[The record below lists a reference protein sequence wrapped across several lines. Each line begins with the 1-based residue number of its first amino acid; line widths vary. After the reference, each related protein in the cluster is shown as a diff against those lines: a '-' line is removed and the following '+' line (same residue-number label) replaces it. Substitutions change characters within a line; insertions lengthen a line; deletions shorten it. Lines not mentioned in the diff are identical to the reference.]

1 MARPSSSITPT
12 LALAGLSAAT
22 ALALTRVF
30 VSGGWL
36 LAALAAA
43 IAPALLVWF
52 ARRRGWSTRR
62 TVASI
67 VGGGALLVVWV
78 MAPNTTWN
86 GVPTASTVREILSAL
101 GDSPETLRSAKVPV
115 DASSVALFLA
125 ITALWVTGAVAA
137 WLALRLD
144 ATVGAIVPSL
154 VLFVVVSAIGK
165 GPWLWTAVIYA
176 AAACLFVLAQEEH
189 LLEASRSW
197 FHVRGSHRH
206 TVVRGG
212 IAALLCAVAAGAILA
227 PQLPGAGAEPWFD
240 YRDFGDGDSSKLTI
254 VSPLVDIRASLLD
267 QENTEVFRVR
277 AERGVYWRMI
287 ALEDFDGRIWGLSD
301 DSAPANE
308 VLRRQSVPVTT
319 RDLVQVYRLT
329 SLGGKLLPA
338 AYAPIN
344 VEAASA
350 RVLPESS
357 TLVRDEIEPNF
368 TYRVLSQ
375 YPDPTIQELRAA
387 TVPDGDGLDELTE
400 LPEDFPDRV
409 RDLVAEVTADA
420 PTPYDKLVAWQNY
433 LRDPANFE
441 YRLDVA
447 PGHSSSDIERF
458 LFETR
463 AGYCEQFAGTFAAGA
478 RTLGLPTRVAV
489 GFTPGTPDPATG
501 DRVVTAREMH
511 AWPEVYLGGAGWTMF
526 EPTPGRFDPSPN
538 DATGTGDDAP
548 SNPGQTTDTT
558 TPTTTPV
565 PTTTA
570 DGDPIRDPRDALAQV
585 SAQAPDSSD
594 DGPTPMLRRAADVL
608 FLDHPARSLGI
619 LVLAAIVLSLV
630 GAAGVVTIK
639 AWRKRKRR
647 TATDTRARVE
657 GAWDE
662 TTDRLVEAGISPD
675 DALTPTEFALRRAAA
690 QGAGSAGG
698 ALVQLAHLVTE
709 AMYSPDVPSDD
720 AAGQAWEH
728 ADEIDRSLRRSSPL
742 GTRVRRRVDWRVLRD
757 GDRGRD
763 RELERV

>member
-1 MARPSSSITPT
+1 MARPSSSITPI

-43 IAPALLVWF
+43 VAPILLLWYAL
-52 ARRRGWSTRR
+52 RRGWSTRR
-62 TVASI
+62 TVASV
-67 VGGGALLVVWV
+67 VGAGTLLLVWV
-78 MAPNTTWN
+78 TAPHTTWN
-86 GVPTASTVREILSAL
+86 GVPTVSTVGEILSAL

-115 DASSVALFLA
+115 DASSAALFLA
-125 ITALWVTGAVAA
+125 IAALFVTGALAA
-137 WLALRLD
+137 WLAMRLD

-206 TVVRGG
+206 SVVRGG
-212 IAALLCAVAAGAILA
+212 VVALLCAVAAGAILA

-254 VSPLVDIRASLLD
+254 VSPLVDIRSSLLD

-277 AERGVYWRMI
+277 AERGVYWRLI

-301 DSAPANE
+301 DSAPAND

-329 SLGGKLLPA
+329 GLGGKLLPA
-338 AYAPIN
+338 AYAPID

-375 YPDPTIQELRAA
+375 YPDPTIAELRAA
-387 TVPDGDGLDELTE
+387 TVPDGDGLAELTD
-400 LPEDFPDRV
+400 LPDDFPDRA
-409 RDLVAEVTADA
+409 RDLVLDVTADA
-420 PTPYDKLVAWQNY
+420 ATPYDKLIAWQEY
-433 LRDPANFE
+433 LRGFE

-447 PGHSSSDIERF
+447 PGHSTSDIERF

-478 RTLGLPTRVAV
+478 RVLGLPARVAV
-489 GFTPGTPDPATG
+489 GFTPGTRDPATG
-501 DRVVTAREMH
+501 ERVVTAREVH
-511 AWPEVYLGGAGWTMF
+511 AWPEVYLDGAGWTMF

-538 DATGTGDDAP
+538 NATGTGDDAP
-548 SNPGQTTDTT
+548 SDPGQTTDST

-565 PTTTA
+565 PTTA
-570 DGDPIRDPRDALAQV
+570 AGGDGARDPRDALAQV
-585 SAQAPDSSD
+585 SAQAPESD
-594 DGPTPMLRRAADVL
+594 DTRTPMLRRAADVL

-619 LVLAAIVLSLV
+619 LLVAAMMLSLV
-630 GAAGVVTIK
+630 GAAGVVVVK
-639 AWRKRKRR
+639 AWRRRKRR
-647 TATDTRARVE
+647 TASDARARVE
-657 GAWDE
+657 GAWVE
-662 TTDRLVEAGISPD
+662 TTDRLVEAGISTD
-675 DALTPTEFALRRAAA
+675 AALTPTEFALRRAAA

-709 AMYSPDVPSDD
+709 AMYSPDMPSDD
-720 AAGQAWEH
+720 SAGRAWDH